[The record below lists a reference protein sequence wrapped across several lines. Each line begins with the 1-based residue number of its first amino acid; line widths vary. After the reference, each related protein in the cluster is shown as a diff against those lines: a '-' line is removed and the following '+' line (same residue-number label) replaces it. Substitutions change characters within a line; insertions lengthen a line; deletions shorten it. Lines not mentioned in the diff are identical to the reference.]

1 LKQILRELRNEWE
14 RDGVPGVKFRA
25 SNVQDDKHHGAVLRA
40 TMGWTGLMSYDEKQ
54 KNWDNFCSKS
64 TYGLSIG
71 AVSSP
76 ATAHE
81 YLKMRE
87 IKGMVTRHVAAPKP
101 IFEMTKDRSGDPL
114 LKLARSCYHGWKDK
128 WAHLDHALQQIS
140 DFNNGDM
147 SLIAGLYFSACAGAG
162 PRTGRREFEI
172 EWDTREELGKL
183 FGKAIKVCT
192 LSKTYAATLA
202 DQAYQAVAA
211 GWDQK
216 WQLIEFA
223 SSQAHL
229 MNPQDKKRLAEIFQK
244 SYDGGWHTG
253 TLCNQKIGPFLR

>member
-1 LKQILRELRNEWE
+1 MTAC
-14 RDGVPGVKFRA
+14 G
-25 SNVQDDKHHGAVLRA
+25 
-40 TMGWTGLMSYDEKQ
+40 MGLGGMAYACMTACGMGLEGMRM
-54 KNWDNFCSKS
+54 
-64 TYGLSIG
+64 GLSVLW
-71 AVSSP
+71 AWFW
-76 ATAHE
+76 
-81 YLKMRE
+81 
-87 IKGMVTRHVAAPKP
+87 APR
-101 IFEMTKDRSGDPL
+101 IHLAGDPL

-244 SYDGGWHTG
+244 AYDGGWHTG